1 MKRAMPWS
9 DEEDNSSSLSQSDS
23 DGDEDN
29 GETKASFRVKGGRS
43 SKEKDTEGYYFLYL
57 GIFMVLALEYEIVI

>member
-9 DEEDNSSSLSQSDS
+9 DDEEDNSSSLSQSDS

-29 GETKASFRVKGGRS
+29 GETKASFRVKAGRS
-43 SKEKDTEGYYFLYL
+43 SKEKDTEGYYLLYF
-57 GIFMVLALEYEIVI
+57 GNIYSTRS